1 MTSYVSILYLL
12 IFLPAVLVYNV
23 LPKKYRP
30 IILLL
35 ASYAFFWSISRKLLV
50 FLLVS
55 TVSIHHIG
63 LWLTAVQSERN
74 DVLAKTERSGKK
86 AVKALYIRRQRWIVF
101 FAACV
106 HVGTLLVL
114 KYSGFFGRNINALLQ
129 TAGVGLSVPILKLM
143 MPIGISFYTMQAMSY
158 VFDVYRETTKADKNL
173 GRLALYMAF
182 FPTIMEGPICRYAD
196 DAEQL
201 WEGRRS
207 TLENLT
213 FGTERI
219 LYGVFKKI
227 IIADR
232 LNIMIKTLYTGYAD
246 YDGGMMAKLSGY
258 YIYYEKPLPILVS
271 FIWSFRER
279 WTLSSA
285 VLNCLALYCR
295 RISDIHFSQR
305 AFRNSGPVGILPLVH
320 GSEIISSIHCP
331 CQSL

>member
-12 IFLPAVLVYNV
+12 IFLPAVLLVYNV

-182 FPTIMEGPICRYAD
+182 FSNDY
-196 DAEQL
+196 
-201 WEGRRS
+201 GR
-207 TLENLT
+207 
-213 FGTERI
+213 
-219 LYGVFKKI
+219 
-227 IIADR
+227 
-232 LNIMIKTLYTGYAD
+232 
-246 YDGGMMAKLSGY
+246 
-258 YIYYEKPLPILVS
+258 
-271 FIWSFRER
+271 
-279 WTLSSA
+279 
-285 VLNCLALYCR
+285 
-295 RISDIHFSQR
+295 SD
-305 AFRNSGPVGILPLVH
+305 LPL
-320 GSEIISSIHCP
+320 C
-331 CQSL
+331 